1 MHLFDQ
7 RILGFFILFL
17 LAMLVVVKRVASG
30 SVLDKPQGGLLL
42 QLVNLFNLFFLL
54 VVNPLAAVALLS
66 RRLEAIDPTR
76 VAIAG
81 PLPLAVLEIAG
92 LALYAG
98 GFLLMARALIVL
110 GRSYQLGGCDPR
122 ARDRLVVAGPYRV
135 IRNPMYTAALVI
147 ALGLACLLQSLA
159 ILAVFAVYLA
169 LILLLVPV
177 EEAGLQKKY
186 GEPYAAYRRRSKKLV
201 PFLY

>member
-1 MHLFDQ
+1 VHLFDQ
-7 RILGFFILFL
+7 RILGVFILLL
-17 LAMLVVVKRVASG
+17 LAGLVVVKRAATG
-30 SVLDKPQGGLLL
+30 SVLDKPQGGPLL
-42 QLVNLFNLFFLL
+42 QLVNVFNLFFLL

-81 PLPLAVLEIAG
+81 PRLLPALEIAG

-98 GFLLMARALIVL
+98 GFLLMAWALVVL

-122 ARDRLVVAGPYRV
+122 MGDRLVVGGPYRFT
-135 IRNPMYTAALVI
+135 RNPMYTAALAI

-159 ILAVFAVYLA
+159 FFAVFAVYLP
-169 LILLLVPV
+169 LILLLVPM
-177 EEAGLQKKY
+177 EEDGLLKKY
-186 GEPYAAYRRRSKKLV
+186 GEAYAAYRRRSKKLV